1 MLTIF
6 MSNVQNS
13 KCIPRS
19 LETEKNVDRFTFNG
33 RVGGRRNLNVSGLA
47 SFSWV
52 FRGIMP
58 RRYLFHQSSK
68 HFSSPNK

>member
-19 LETEKNVDRFTFNG
+19 LEAEKNVDRFTFNG
-33 RVGGRRNLNVSGLA
+33 RAGGRRNLNVSGLA
-47 SFSWV
+47 SFS
-52 FRGIMP
+52 
-58 RRYLFHQSSK
+58 
-68 HFSSPNK
+68 

>member
-19 LETEKNVDRFTFNG
+19 LEAEKNVDRFTLNG
-33 RVGGRRNLNVSGLA
+33 RAGGRRNLNVSGLA